1 MQFAHF
7 SSDSPCLD
15 TAVLE
20 DFSFSGISV
29 KANIVQHLFVPSPRE
44 SAMQPQQH
52 TNINANYS

>member
-15 TAVLE
+15 TAVPE

-29 KANIVQHLFVPSPRE
+29 KANIVHLFVPSPRE